1 MVDKDN
7 SYLHESV
14 LVNLLL
20 GETIGLRRQVMEQ
33 QRQVSL
39 KLFSLTFLTKRGCQG
54 SLRLVIN
61 GFLLN
66 SVSMVSLLLRL

>member
-33 QRQVSL
+33 QSQVSL
-39 KLFSLTFLTKRGCQG
+39 KLLSLAFLTKRGCQG

-66 SVSMVSLLLRL
+66 SVSLVSLLLRL

>member
-1 MVDKDN
+1 MEKYN

-33 QRQVSL
+33 QGQVSL
-39 KLFSLTFLTKRGCQG
+39 KLLSLAFLTKR
-54 SLRLVIN
+54 R
-61 GFLLN
+61 
-66 SVSMVSLLLRL
+66 R